1 MIFTMAVSLYT
12 SRIVLDVLGVD
23 DYGVNNVI
31 GGLVVLIAL
40 VNNSMSAATQRFIT
54 FELGKKDYKRVTN
67 TFSMSMTIHLLIC
80 ILVLIL
86 GETIGLYYVQ
96 NYLHVAPER
105 HTAALWAYQF
115 SLFTVIANIVRV
127 PYNATIIAYER
138 MNFFA
143 VISIIEVVF
152 QLINVFILSMLQFDK
167 LILYAFLIMLV
178 TVVCTNI
185 YRMYCLKEFKT
196 CNYHYIKDK
205 VYFKELLGYTGWNFV
220 GTIATAGSTQ
230 VGNMMVN
237 FFCGPAVNAAYGIA
251 NRVNGAIAGFANNFQ
266 VAYTPQITKLYAQQ
280 EMDSLFL
287 LMNRSARLSYYLFF
301 LLAIPLCFQIDL
313 VLGIWLVE
321 VPKYSGVFVILLIV
335 YNMVD
340 SLQAPLWKAIC
351 ATGKIKVYEI
361 WLNIILILNIPITYF
376 FLRNGYPPYTVV
388 ITSVSLNVVTAVIR
402 TIHVK
407 LQIGFPILRYIKEV
421 LCQTFYISAMYIL
434 PLLYLQDMID
444 IQTFFSFIVF
454 YTISL
459 LYIAVSIYLF
469 GINKVER
476 NFINRFIKNKIIW
489 AK

>member
-1 MIFTMAVSLYT
+1 
-12 SRIVLDVLGVD
+12 
-23 DYGVNNVI
+23 
-31 GGLVVLIAL
+31 
-40 VNNSMSAATQRFIT
+40 
-54 FELGKKDYKRVTN
+54 
-67 TFSMSMTIHLLIC
+67 
-80 ILVLIL
+80 
-86 GETIGLYYVQ
+86 
-96 NYLHVAPER
+96 
-105 HTAALWAYQF
+105 
-115 SLFTVIANIVRV
+115 
-127 PYNATIIAYER
+127 
-138 MNFFA
+138 
-143 VISIIEVVF
+143 
-152 QLINVFILSMLQFDK
+152 
-167 LILYAFLIMLV
+167 
-178 TVVCTNI
+178 
-185 YRMYCLKEFKT
+185 MYCLKEFKT